1 MLDAK
6 AGHRV
11 PPNAATIGMWLFLAA
26 LTMLF
31 SSTMLGY
38 LFIRTTGSGS
48 PQLHSLQLPK
58 LLYLSTGLMLFGSVT
73 IHQAVASVRRERQ
86 QLLRKYLVLT
96 CVLAALFVI
105 VQTPALVELM
115 REHAAWRGRGLR
127 LYGLIFVLILVHAL
141 HVIGGII
148 GLALTT
154 AHAFQGRYDHE
165 RYAGVRHA
173 AMYWHFLDVVWIVM
187 YAGLALAG

>member
-6 AGHRV
+6 TGHRV
-11 PPNAATIGMWLFLAA
+11 PPNTATIGMWLFLAA

-38 LFIRTTGSGS
+38 LFIRTTGAAS
-48 PQLHSLQLPK
+48 PQLHSLRLPK
-58 LLYLSTGLMLFGSVT
+58 LLYLSTGLILFGSVT
-73 IHQAVASVRRERQ
+73 VHQAVAAVRRERQ

-96 CVLAALFVI
+96 CVMAALFVV

-115 REHAAWRGRGLR
+115 REHAAWRERGLR

-141 HVIGGII
+141 HVVGGIV
-148 GLALTT
+148 GLGLTT
-154 AHAFQGRYDHE
+154 AHAYQGRYDHE

-173 AMYWHFLDVVWIVM
+173 AMYWHFVDVVWIVM
-187 YAGLALAG
+187 YASLAVAG